1 MICSRRHSSL
11 KVKNMPHLVA
21 VDSRKISVV
30 IQGPLY
36 RNLSP
41 QRNIFACIASVRTHL
56 PHAEVI
62 VSTWCHEDTS
72 AVEADQLIM
81 SDDPGAFV
89 DDAGNQININRMLRS
104 TLCGIQAASRPYVM
118 KMRADHNLTSPAL
131 AVIGQSDDA
140 EPGETK
146 LFETPITTTTL
157 YIRDPERL
165 PMLFHISDLVQFGTR
180 DAMLAMWEQPLF
192 ERSALFNDKPSRNP
206 FGNFIGYT
214 SARLVTEQALMLG
227 VMRRKGIDARL
238 GRPCEV
244 GLSNL
249 KLWDNVLRRNF
260 RVLNHSEAGVD
271 FPERFLTSRRVLS
284 TLYKASAIEQLRGID
299 PKRYR
304 LRIARIWLNQYL
316 LTCLRPGWWVS
327 FATIVLFS
335 SSPTFAKRVRSYWRT
350 LRKVAHAESY
360 RV

>member
-1 MICSRRHSSL
+1 
-11 KVKNMPHLVA
+11 
-21 VDSRKISVV
+21 
-30 IQGPLY
+30 
-36 RNLSP
+36 
-41 QRNIFACIASVRTHL
+41 
-56 PHAEVI
+56 
-62 VSTWCHEDTS
+62 
-72 AVEADQLIM
+72 M

-118 KMRADHNLTSPAL
+118 KTRADHNLTSPAL
-131 AVIGQSDDA
+131 AVIGQPDDA
-140 EPGETK
+140 NPGETR

-192 ERSALFNDKPSRNP
+192 ERRALFNDKPSRNP

-214 SARLVTEQALMLG
+214 SARMVTEQALMLG

-327 FATIVLFS
+327 FVTIVLFS

-360 RV
+360 RI

>member
-1 MICSRRHSSL
+1 
-11 KVKNMPHLVA
+11 
-21 VDSRKISVV
+21 
-30 IQGPLY
+30 
-36 RNLSP
+36 
-41 QRNIFACIASVRTHL
+41 
-56 PHAEVI
+56 
-62 VSTWCHEDTS
+62 
-72 AVEADQLIM
+72 M

-180 DAMLAMWEQPLF
+180 DAMLAMREQPLF
-192 ERSALFNDKPSRNP
+192 ERRTLFNDKPSRNP

-214 SARLVTEQALMLG
+214 SARMVTEQALMLG

-360 RV
+360 RI

>member
-1 MICSRRHSSL
+1 
-11 KVKNMPHLVA
+11 
-21 VDSRKISVV
+21 
-30 IQGPLY
+30 
-36 RNLSP
+36 
-41 QRNIFACIASVRTHL
+41 
-56 PHAEVI
+56 
-62 VSTWCHEDTS
+62 
-72 AVEADQLIM
+72 M

-192 ERSALFNDKPSRNP
+192 ERRTLFNDKPSRNP

-214 SARLVTEQALMLG
+214 SARMVTEQALMLG

-360 RV
+360 RI

>member
-1 MICSRRHSSL
+1 
-11 KVKNMPHLVA
+11 MPHLVA

-36 RNLSP
+36 RNLSSE
-41 QRNIFACIASVRTHL
+41 RNIFVCIASIRKHL
-56 PHAEVI
+56 PRAEII
-62 VSTWCHEDTS
+62 VSTWRHEDTS
-72 AVEADQLIM
+72 DVNADQLVM

-89 DDAGNQININRMLRS
+89 DDAGNQININRMLQS
-104 TLCGIQAASRPYVM
+104 TLCGIQSASRPYVM
-118 KMRADHNLTSPAL
+118 KMRADHNLTSAAL
-131 AVIGQSDDA
+131 AVIGLPDDSG
-140 EPGETK
+140 PGETQ
-146 LFETPITTTTL
+146 LFDTPITTTTL

-192 ERSALFNDKPSRNP
+192 ERDALFNDRPSRNP

-214 SARLVTEQALMLG
+214 SARMVSEQALMLG
-227 VMRRKGIDARL
+227 VMRRKGIEARL
-238 GRPCEV
+238 ARPCEV
-244 GLSNL
+244 RLSNL

-260 RVLNHSEAGVD
+260 RVLNHSEAGID
-271 FPERFLTSRRVLS
+271 FPERFLISRRVLT
-284 TLYKASAIEQLRGID
+284 TLYTASAIEQLQRFN
-299 PKRYR
+299 PKGYR

-335 SSPTFAKRVRSYWRT
+335 TSPPLARRIRSYWRT